1 MVANSII
8 CAVRAAGPNSGA
20 ATGLC
25 GAKQM
30 IYSAFFGSVVIALG
44 GDQNFL
50 LALSVVLLM
59 SGIAAVASWLAYR
72 QSR

>member
-1 MVANSII
+1 
-8 CAVRAAGPNSGA
+8 
-20 ATGLC
+20 
-25 GAKQM
+25 M